1 MILDLVEANN
11 PVLTQ
16 VSQAFDFDNPQMD
29 PQELFE
35 NLRDTMC
42 RNNGV
47 GLSAPQ
53 VGISLRVFV
62 IGNPGDPDSVIPV
75 FNPKIV
81 DFQSNTIT
89 IEEGC
94 LTFPG
99 LYVKVKRPNVI
110 RARYTTHSN
119 VTDTIKFDGYTARA
133 FQHEYDHLD
142 GKLYL
147 SRANRYHLD
156 KAKKQKVKMDKLRE
170 RNAGKY

>member
-1 MILDLVEANN
+1 MILDLVSQNDE
-11 PVLTQ
+11 VLNR
-16 VSQAFDFDNPQMD
+16 VAEPFNFENPQMD
-29 PQELFE
+29 PVELFE

-42 RNNGV
+42 HNNGV

-62 IGNPGDPDSVIPV
+62 VGNPADVGSVIPV

-81 DFQSNTIT
+81 DYVGELST

-99 LYVKVKRPNVI
+99 LYVKVRRPETI
-110 RARYTTHSN
+110 RVRYTTQEN
-119 VTDTIKFDGYTARA
+119 VTDTIKFDGYTARV

-142 GKLYL
+142 GILYT
-147 SRANRYHLD
+147 SRANRYHLE
-156 KAKKQKVKMDKLRE
+156 KAQKQKSKMDKLRAK
-170 RNAGKY
+170 NVGKY